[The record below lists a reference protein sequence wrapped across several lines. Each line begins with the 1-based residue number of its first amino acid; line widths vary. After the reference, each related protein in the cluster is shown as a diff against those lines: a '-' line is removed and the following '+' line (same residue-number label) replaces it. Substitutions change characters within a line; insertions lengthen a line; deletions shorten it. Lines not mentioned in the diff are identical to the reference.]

1 MSAAETVAA
10 YIANANNARR
20 DGAAYMAQEW
30 ERVADELA
38 RADDR
43 LKREAWAAGLAR
55 MRDEENEAA
64 RRELVAGLIYAEGA
78 PA

>member
-38 RADDR
+38 RAAYGMDAR
-43 LKREAWAAGLAR
+43 ALMGIRASVAATATV
-55 MRDEENEAA
+55 E
-64 RRELVAGLIYAEGA
+64 RRAE
-78 PA
+78 